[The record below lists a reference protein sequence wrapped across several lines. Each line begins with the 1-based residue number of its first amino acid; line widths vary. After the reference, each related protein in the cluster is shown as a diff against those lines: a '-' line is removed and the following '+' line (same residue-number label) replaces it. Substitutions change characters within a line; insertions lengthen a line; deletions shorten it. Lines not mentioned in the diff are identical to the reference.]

1 MMRRLWDGT
10 VILMASK
17 SPSRDPRL
25 PKKGARK
32 GTKRTLD
39 VDEKDFL
46 DMLMTEVNEDE
57 AAEVLGKTPEETLW
71 VGQEDESEGN
81 GHE

>member
-1 MMRRLWDGT
+1 
-10 VILMASK
+10 MASK
-17 SPSRDPRL
+17 SPSRDPRV
-25 PKKGARK
+25 PKKSVK
-32 GTKRTLD
+32 KVTKRALE

-57 AAEVLGKTPEETLW
+57 AAEVLGKTPEEALW
-71 VGQEDESEGN
+71 VGPEDEPEGN